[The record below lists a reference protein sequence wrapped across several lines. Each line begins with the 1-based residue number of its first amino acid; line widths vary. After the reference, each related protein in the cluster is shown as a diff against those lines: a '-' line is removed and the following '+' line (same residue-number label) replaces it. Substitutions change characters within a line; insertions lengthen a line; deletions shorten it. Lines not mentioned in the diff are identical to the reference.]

1 MCIIFNDDLNIP
13 YIGDISTGVLLLRIG
28 YLDKKIAGNLIWH
41 WYSGPQEGDLMIGGN
56 SVNNPP
62 DYLS

>member
-28 YLDKKIAGNLIWH
+28 YLDKKIAGNLI
-41 WYSGPQEGDLMIGGN
+41 
-56 SVNNPP
+56 
-62 DYLS
+62 